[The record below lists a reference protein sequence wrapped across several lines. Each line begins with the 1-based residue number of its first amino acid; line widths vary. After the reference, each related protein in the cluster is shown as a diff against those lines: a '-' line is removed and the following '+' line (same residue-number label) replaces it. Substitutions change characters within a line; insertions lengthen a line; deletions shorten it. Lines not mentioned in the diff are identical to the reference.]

1 MKSGR
6 LILPSLL
13 FFLVVLDIL
22 FSLSLYINFT
32 VISSVYTKNCARI
45 LIKNVLNLYISLEEI
60 KGTSLLSWLF
70 QFADMACLSI
80 LVFFDFFFSILYFSA
95 YKSCACFVR
104 FIRKYFFQFFFFN
117 YYTFNFCFCFNFC
130 FYVFIAGI

>member
-6 LILPSLL
+6 LILPSFL

-22 FSLSLYINFT
+22 FSLSFHVNFT

-45 LIKNVLNLYISLEEI
+45 LIKNVLNLYISLGGI

-80 LVFFDFFFSILYFSA
+80 LVFFDFFSILYFSA

-104 FIRKYFFQFFFFN
+104 FIRKYFFHLFFLN
-117 YYTFNFCFCFNFC
+117 CYTFNFCFCFNFC
-130 FYVFIAGI
+130 FYVFFAGI